1 MVIRYASALVTS
13 LYSSS
18 TGGPWL
24 QLANQGWFR
33 CIATSMLTVAAD
45 ARRAGIPAIVG
56 YDASSGS
63 RDVFEI
69 YTL

>member
-1 MVIRYASALVTS
+1 MVIKYTSAQVTA
-13 LYSSS
+13 LYTSS
-18 TGGPWL
+18 TGGPWI

-33 CIATSMLTVAAD
+33 CGTTSMLTVGAD
-45 ARRAGIPAIVG
+45 ARRAGIPALVG
-56 YDASSGS
+56 YDAASGS